1 MAALAS
7 DLRIADPD
15 EIYAR
20 LVAAHRGLDA
30 RQGRVFDAKLILLL
44 ANQVGDMTAIGEA
57 IAAAREGLP
66 GAASDSA

>member
-1 MAALAS
+1 MAALAT

-57 IAAAREGLP
+57 IAAAREGLS
-66 GAASDSA
+66 GATSDGG